1 MTRIDPLASTPTIF
15 YRPEQ
20 NSNPDSDSPS
30 AAKPAKVM
38 DAWLKEWP
46 DLDVAS
52 FDPIRKEDLYEVHQR
67 SYVDAVLD
75 LSEPNGFGTY
85 DLEVNASLLYTC
97 GSILAAT
104 KHVMDHGGVAVS
116 PTSGFHHAGYAK
128 GGGYCTFNG
137 LALAAVTADQ
147 AGHRVAIID
156 CDYHYGDG
164 TAGIL
169 RTLACTGIKHES
181 FGAKFHDPQYG
192 GAYLSYLYGM
202 WAKGYFDDVDL
213 ILYQAGADV
222 HVDDPLGGVLT
233 TEQMQERDR
242 IMFQCADKHGIPM
255 VWNLAGGYLLDSEGS
270 PAPVVALH
278 SNTMRACLQSIA
290 RQVPHGAGIFS
301 T

>member
-1 MTRIDPLASTPTIF
+1 LKPELEIF
-15 YRPEQ
+15 YHPEQ

-46 DLDVAS
+46 ALEVAS

-85 DLEVNASLLYTC
+85 DDDVNASLLYTC
-97 GSILAAT
+97 GSILRAT
-104 KHVMDHGGVAVS
+104 QHVMDHGGVAVS

-137 LALAAVTADQ
+137 LALAAVTAAQ

-169 RTLACTGIKHES
+169 RTLDPEALDIKHES
-181 FGAKFHDPQYG
+181 LGAKFHGPEQG
-192 GAYLSYLYGM
+192 EAYLARLHAL
-202 WAKGYFDDVDL
+202 WAQGYFDDVDL

-242 IMFQCADKHGIPM
+242 TMFQGAYRNGIPM

-290 RQVPHGAGIFS
+290 RQVPQGAGIFS
-301 T
+301 M